1 MKEYI
6 KPRIITMAIA
16 PVTMIASSDK
26 NLSST
31 TPVSGIDNSMGNGG
45 DNDGSHTVG
54 AKPYDVW
61 AEIGAKHYDVWAEE

>member
-16 PVTMIASSDK
+16 PVTMMATSLDP
-26 NLSST
+26 N
-31 TPVSGIDNSMGNGG
+31 TPADGIDNPMGNGG
-45 DNDGSHTVG
+45 ENDGSHTVG

-61 AEIGAKHYDVWAEE
+61 AEIGAKPYDVWAEE

>member
-16 PVTMIASSDK
+16 PVTMMATSLDPK
-26 NLSST
+26 
-31 TPVSGIDNSMGNGG
+31 TPVDGIDNPMGNGG
-45 DNDGSHTVG
+45 ENDGSHTVG

>member
-1 MKEYI
+1 
-6 KPRIITMAIA
+6 MAIA

-31 TPVSGIDNSMGNGG
+31 IPVGGIDNPMGNGG
-45 DNDGSHTVG
+45 ENDGSHTVG

-61 AEIGAKHYDVWAEE
+61 AEIGAKPYDVWAEE